1 MNSPVIESKKIL
13 AKTKNMKNYSVF
25 TYAYTRI
32 NFSTNESK
40 IMYMKK
46 DSGLIVNINKL
57 EVAMKL

>member
-32 NFSTNESK
+32 NISTNESK
-40 IMYMKK
+40 IMYVKK

>member
-25 TYAYTRI
+25 IYTYTRI
-32 NFSTNESK
+32 NLSTNESK